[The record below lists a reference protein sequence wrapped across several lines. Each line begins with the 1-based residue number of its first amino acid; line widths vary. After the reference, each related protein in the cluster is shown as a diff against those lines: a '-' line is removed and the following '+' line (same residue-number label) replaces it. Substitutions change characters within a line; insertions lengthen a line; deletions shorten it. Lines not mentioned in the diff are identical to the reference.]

1 MQGRLVKRGLIF
13 KCEGWVS
20 GRGGRCRE
28 AADEEGGL
36 RGEGGRG
43 GGATSIDFLHRRFS
57 SSEKPTS
64 NFAPPAMASS
74 FLIPRKN
81 QRPDAALRISSPPI
95 ARDLTPF
102 TATSCVSLSLQ
113 SHPHCQHP
121 VSLPRGGP
129 LSPHR
134 TPAEKP
140 SAGRPPTTIPLVPTS
155 FAFPTMACSCL
166 IPRKNRP
173 PAASP
178 RLKARRSLGN
188 LTPFTATSCLP
199 LTLPSHPHCQ
209 PPISLTPRV

>member
-1 MQGRLVKRGLIF
+1 MEGGRTGVEMQGRLVKRGLIF

-36 RGEGGRG
+36 RGGGGRG

-64 NFAPPAMASS
+64 NFAAPAMASS
-74 FLIPRKN
+74 FLIPRTN
-81 QRPDAALRISSPPI
+81 QRPDAAPRISSPPI

-121 VSLPRGGP
+121 VSLPRRVLFP
-129 LSPHR
+129 R
-134 TPAEKP
+134 TAP
-140 SAGRPPTTIPLVPTS
+140 RP
-155 FAFPTMACSCL
+155 
-166 IPRKNRP
+166 KNPQLGARQQQFRLCP
-173 PAASP
+173 PASHSPPWRVAASSPERTGRQLP
-178 RLKARRSLGN
+178 RLDSKPA
-188 LTPFTATSCLP
+188 A
-199 LTLPSHPHCQ
+199 H
-209 PPISLTPRV
+209 